1 MKKRFAFRLFLFSII
16 TIIGFLFFIKFKTA
30 PTTGLVTFWI
40 ETPPYSTDP
49 IDFDA
54 FAHHETF
61 RSVLA
66 GLVSQYKVG
75 TYIGILADRWQV
87 SDDKTQWRFHIRS
100 NLVFA
105 NDDPITPNII
115 VKSLTRIAFLL
126 KKNNSPS
133 EVFDHI
139 IGHETISSPQT
150 EFKGLSVEGDEVVFN
165 FTKPESML
173 LEKISFGLYSIVHP
187 ADYDAITGT
196 WKNKRSVI
204 ASHAY
209 QIKSWT
215 ETEFILLRRPDFLPE
230 IFHPRPIE
238 EIHYIWDPMKINQ
251 ADLISLDS
259 TLTTLGSDYRF
270 YGKTPSGI
278 SYVHCLGWKDP
289 DNPCHSKNFRVQ
301 FREKLYQAME
311 ERGSKIIRSFL
322 PLAMNGIHEFP
333 VPSVE
338 IKQATSNI
346 NSVIRFRVS
355 KSLTKYFS
363 DFVQVMPGVAKEFN
377 MQAKGIE
384 IPFVEFS
391 QEIDPNKKNRTI
403 DIAVRGTGILIENPL
418 EDIVFMI
425 KSKAGIRLP
434 DEDGSIHAELANN
447 NISTQKINE
456 LLWDQAIIWPLGH
469 YATGLW
475 AKNNL
480 DLSQLNHVLPPVELP
495 WIGWR

>member
-1 MKKRFAFRLFLFSII
+1 MKKWSTFRLLLFLVVAIS
-16 TIIGFLFFIKFKTA
+16 GPLFFLKFKTA
-30 PTTGLVTFWI
+30 PTMGYVAFWI

-49 IDFDA
+49 LDFDA

-75 TYIGILADRWQV
+75 TYVGILADRWQV
-87 SDDKTQWRFHIRS
+87 NNDKTQWRFHIRS

-105 NDDPITPNII
+105 NNDPITPNII
-115 VKSLTRIAFLL
+115 VKSFTRIAFLL

-133 EVFDHI
+133 EVFDHT
-139 IGHETISSPQT
+139 IGHEAINSPET
-150 EFKGLSVEGDEVVFN
+150 KFKGLYAEGDEVVFN
-165 FTKPESML
+165 FIKPEPML
-173 LEKISFGLYSIVHP
+173 LEKISFGLYSIAHP
-187 ADYDAITGT
+187 ADYDSTTGD
-196 WKNKRSVI
+196 WRNKRSVI
-204 ASHAY
+204 SSYAY

-215 ETEFILLRRPDFLPE
+215 ETKFVLSRRPDFLPE
-230 IFHPRPIE
+230 IFHPHPIE
-238 EIHYIWDPMKINQ
+238 EIHYIWDPIKINQ

-259 TLTTLGSDYRF
+259 TLTSLGSDYRF

-278 SYVHCLGWKDP
+278 SYVHCLSWKDP
-289 DNPCHSKNFRVQ
+289 DSPCHSKNFRIQ

-311 ERGSKIIRSFL
+311 EHGSKIIRSFF
-322 PLAMNGIHEFP
+322 PLAMKGIHEFP
-333 VPSVE
+333 APSVDPKPLLPLE
-338 IKQATSNI
+338 IANI
-346 NSVIRFRVS
+346 HFRIS

-363 DFVQVMPGVAKEFN
+363 DFVQVMPAVTKEFN
-377 MQAKGIE
+377 MQAKGVE
-384 IPFVEFS
+384 IPFVDFL
-391 QEIDPNKKNRTI
+391 QEVDPDKQNHKI

-434 DEDGSIHAELANN
+434 DEDGSIHAEIANN
-447 NISTQKINE
+447 NFSVQKVNE

-475 AKNNL
+475 ARNNL
-480 DLSQLNHVLPPVELP
+480 DLRQLNHVLPPVELP